1 MIIDKKMVKKLS
13 AVLSKQQKKDLSK
26 NLEKAKNIIKNSN
39 KEDIKKLLE
48 SNKVKSL
55 LGKDTETLK
64 EVLEKTD
71 LSKIDTSTIEKD
83 LKNI

>member
-1 MIIDKKMVKKLS
+1 MDEKMVKKLS
-13 AVLSKQQKKDLSK
+13 AVLSKLPKKDLSK

-55 LGKDTETLK
+55 LVKDTETLK

>member
-1 MIIDKKMVKKLS
+1 MDEKMVKKLS
-13 AVLSKQQKKDLSK
+13 AVLSKLPKKDLSK

-48 SNKVKSL
+48 SNKVKTL

>member
-1 MIIDKKMVKKLS
+1 MDEKMVKKLS
-13 AVLSKQQKKDLSK
+13 AGLSKLPKKDLSK

>member
-1 MIIDKKMVKKLS
+1 MDEKMVKKLS
-13 AVLSKQQKKDLSK
+13 AVLSKLPKKDLSK

-83 LKNI
+83 LKNN

>member
-1 MIIDKKMVKKLS
+1 MDEKMVKKLS
-13 AVLSKQQKKDLSK
+13 AVLSKLPKKDLSK

>member
-1 MIIDKKMVKKLS
+1 MDEKMIKKLS
-13 AVLSKQQKKDLSK
+13 AVLSRLPKKDLSK
-26 NLEKAKNIIKNSN
+26 NLEKAKSIIKTSN
-39 KEDIKKLLE
+39 KEDLKKLLD
-48 SNKVKSL
+48 SNKVKTL

-83 LKNI
+83 LKNIQ

>member
-1 MIIDKKMVKKLS
+1 MDEKMVKKLS
-13 AVLSKQQKKDLSK
+13 AVLTKLPKKDLSK

>member
-1 MIIDKKMVKKLS
+1 MRGF
-13 AVLSKQQKKDLSK
+13 
-26 NLEKAKNIIKNSN
+26 AKSIIKNSN
-39 KEDIKKLLE
+39 KEDLKKLLE
-48 SNKVKSL
+48 SNKVKTL

-71 LSKIDTSTIEKD
+71 LSKIDTSDIEKD

>member
-1 MIIDKKMVKKLS
+1 MDEKMVKKLS
-13 AVLSKQQKKDLSK
+13 AVLSKLPKKDLSK
-26 NLEKAKNIIKNSN
+26 NLEKAKSIIKNSK

-48 SNKVKSL
+48 TDKVKNL

>member
-1 MIIDKKMVKKLS
+1 MDEKMVKKLS
-13 AVLSKQQKKDLSK
+13 AVLSKLPKKDLSK
-26 NLEKAKNIIKNSN
+26 NLEKAKSIIKNSN

>member
-1 MIIDKKMVKKLS
+1 MDEKMVKKLS
-13 AVLSKQQKKDLSK
+13 AVLSKLPKKDLSK

-71 LSKIDTSTIEKD
+71 LSKLDTNTIEKD
-83 LKNI
+83 LKNIK

>member
-1 MIIDKKMVKKLS
+1 MDEKMIKKLS
-13 AVLSKQQKKDLSK
+13 AVLSRLPKKDLSK
-26 NLEKAKNIIKNSN
+26 NLEKAKSIIKTSN
-39 KEDIKKLLE
+39 KEELKKILD
-48 SNKVKSL
+48 SNKVKTL

>member
-1 MIIDKKMVKKLS
+1 MDEKMIKKLS
-13 AVLSKQQKKDLSK
+13 AVLSRLPKKDLSK
-26 NLEKAKNIIKNSN
+26 NLEKAKSIIKTSN
-39 KEDIKKLLE
+39 KEDLKKLLDT
-48 SNKVKSL
+48 NKVKTL

-83 LKNI
+83 LKNIQ

>member
-1 MIIDKKMVKKLS
+1 MDEKMIKKIS
-13 AVLSKQQKKDLSK
+13 AILSKLPKKDLSK
-26 NLEKAKNIIKNSN
+26 NLEKAKSIIKNSK

-48 SNKVKSL
+48 TDKVKNL

>member
-1 MIIDKKMVKKLS
+1 MDEKMIKKLS
-13 AVLSKQQKKDLSK
+13 AVLSRLPKKDLSK
-26 NLEKAKNIIKNSN
+26 NLEKAKSIIKTSN
-39 KEDIKKLLE
+39 KEDLKKLLD
-48 SNKVKSL
+48 SNKVKTL

>member
-1 MIIDKKMVKKLS
+1 MDEKMIKKIS
-13 AVLSKQQKKDLSK
+13 AVLSKLPKKDLSK
-26 NLEKAKNIIKNSN
+26 NLEKAKSIIENSN

-48 SNKVKSL
+48 SNKVKNL

>member
-1 MIIDKKMVKKLS
+1 MNEKIIKKLS
-13 AVLSKQQKKDLSK
+13 AVLSKLPKKDLSK

>member
-1 MIIDKKMVKKLS
+1 MDEKMIKKIS
-13 AVLSKQQKKDLSK
+13 AILSKLPKKDLSK
-26 NLEKAKNIIKNSN
+26 NLEKAKSIIKNSN

-48 SNKVKSL
+48 SNKVKNL